1 MLGFINLQPL
11 TKTFLEIFFTQLI
24 LTSQG
29 DDATSRNPEPLFQC
43 TSKLLEAV
51 ALAKGLDW
59 YLRKKNV
66 EKAGISIG
74 EAKVCISWGIGVI
87 RKGISEIFRDG

>member
-11 TKTFLEIFFTQLI
+11 TKTYLEIFFTQLI

-29 DDATSRNPEPLFQC
+29 DDPTSRDPEPLFRC
-43 TSKLLEAV
+43 TSKLLDAV

-66 EKAGISIG
+66 EKAGISTG
-74 EAKVCISWGIGVI
+74 EAKMCVLWGIGVI